1 MGGEFIRS
9 DLFSI
14 DCVDDPY
21 STAAKAHINS
31 FRCAI
36 VTHVV
41 GVIGKIHFAN
51 KLKGI
56 GIIDVAN
63 SPFII
68 CDEQAIQLR
77 NKCNSLGRSE
87 ATDRVNA
94 LAFVQVDYFDSVI
107 AQRANKQSFAGCIE
121 IEVIYSSF
129 DSGQWD
135 RLLQLDPGV
144 TGFSDCETTSGYSND
159 DGEN

>member
-1 MGGEFIRS
+1 MGGEFNRS
-9 DLFSI
+9 NLFSI

-21 STAAKAHINS
+21 STAAKAHTDS
-31 FRCAI
+31 FRRAI

-56 GIIDVAN
+56 DIIDVAN

-77 NKCNSLGRSE
+77 NKGNTLGRSE
-87 ATDRVNA
+87 TTNRVNA
-94 LAFVQVDYFDSVI
+94 LAFVQVDHFNSVI
-107 AQRANKQSFAGCIE
+107 SKRANKQSFADCVE

-129 DSGQWD
+129 DSGQRD
-135 RLLQLDPGV
+135 RLL
-144 TGFSDCETTSGYSND
+144 
-159 DGEN
+159 

>member
-1 MGGEFIRS
+1 MGGEFNRS
-9 DLFSI
+9 NLFSI

-31 FRCAI
+31 FRRVI

-63 SPFII
+63 SAFII
-68 CDEQAIQLR
+68 CHEQAIALGNKGNTLR
-77 NKCNSLGRSE
+77 RSE
-87 ATDRVNA
+87 TTDRVNA
-94 LAFVQVDYFDSVI
+94 LAFVQVDHFDCVI
-107 AQRANKQSFAGCIE
+107 AQRANK
-121 IEVIYSSF
+121 
-129 DSGQWD
+129 
-135 RLLQLDPGV
+135 
-144 TGFSDCETTSGYSND
+144 
-159 DGEN
+159 